1 MSEASIPVSSNSG
14 KKKVLNEFVQSLTKS
29 QPVSLSY
36 YRNVETKA
44 PDEAVLR
51 QALKNNFII
60 VRFVNTGTEL
70 GMSLKTD
77 DPQFYATIDGETLTI
92 NGRLKLDYTAFK
104 MTASINIKTYEGTGF
119 LAETEDWCQ
128 KKS

>member
-1 MSEASIPVSSNSG
+1 MEANVPVSNPQA
-14 KKKVLNEFVQSLTKS
+14 KKKVLSEFVQSLTKS
-29 QPVSLSY
+29 QPVSLTF
-36 YRNVETKA
+36 YRNSETKQ
-44 PDEAVLR
+44 PDETVLR

-77 DPQFYATIDGETLTI
+77 DPQFFAKIDGDTLTI

-104 MTASINIKTYEGTGF
+104 MTASINIKTYEGTGS
-119 LAETEDWCQ
+119 LAETEDWLQ